1 MYTKNFIIALACIF
15 LLLFLKSVW
24 DNQPSRSSKIAYLWL
39 LGLAIFSSFF
49 IYTVVIPKGGLMG
62 WDEAE
67 HSLRGLILAKDVRS
81 GQWLNVWKDTNAQTL
96 WGPGY
101 AWLLAFV
108 YLIWGD
114 SFIVASSLSLFFFAS
129 TPFLVYWLGLK
140 VDDKRGWLTG
150 LIAAT
155 LTVSNPFAIQLSALP
170 MIESGL
176 AFMLVLALLVRPAV
190 TGSQNRFRFILS
202 SLITAFIFLTK
213 YNYGLMLVVSMII
226 TDVCQYLYYQNKT
239 NTKNNFKKS
248 MFYGY
253 SPFLVVVFAW
263 FALGPSEKIKDF
275 FFFMQNVPR
284 IQSSLMSEYRLLYYP
299 KLFISEYAV
308 FPGVLALVIP
318 FLLLGLMTSFQ
329 GHLYRISIFF
339 VLSFIALTLH
349 PLKDPRYFV
358 PILPFLW
365 LIVATGLISL
375 LEWVSLKTQGFAYR
389 MTVSAVMA
397 FFLLVVPL
405 NVYSNLKPKTPYLY
419 DELLSRNQ
427 AAADTIKT
435 VLVHVH
441 EEIIRGR
448 KLAVWGTFAEISPAL
463 IKWTLLNDKRT
474 SDKIGNLI
482 FDPPNEAGK
491 DIGEEL
497 AAWFQEHSVDSVLT
511 IYMSHDSLFF
521 HHDYQTFNAWKLT
534 YIQLFE
540 ESSQQYGW
548 RAYEEESFVDAGIV
562 MRIYR
567 SRV

>member
-24 DNQPSRSSKIAYLWL
+24 NNQPSKSSKIAYLWL
-39 LGLAIFSSFF
+39 SGLAIFSSFV
-49 IYTVVIPKGGLMG
+49 IYTVVILKGGLMG

-67 HSLRGLILAKDVRS
+67 HSLRGLILAKDIRS
-81 GQWLNVWKDTNAQTL
+81 GHWLNVWKDTNAQTL

-108 YLIWGD
+108 YLMWGD
-114 SFIVASSLSLFFFAS
+114 SFVSASSLSLFFFAS

-140 VDDKRGWLTG
+140 VDEKRGWLTG

-155 LTVSNPFAIQLSALP
+155 LTVSTPFAIQLSALP

-190 TGSQNRFRFILS
+190 IGSQNRFRFILS
-202 SLITAFIFLTK
+202 SLIAAFIFLTK
-213 YNYGLMLVVSMII
+213 YNYGLMLVSAMII
-226 TDVCQYLYYQNKT
+226 TDVCQYIYYKNKT

-248 MFYGY
+248 IFYGY

-263 FALGPSEKIKDF
+263 FALGPSEKINDF
-275 FFFMQNVPR
+275 LFFMQNVPR
-284 IQSSLMSEYRLLYYP
+284 IKSSLMSEYRLLYYP

-308 FPGVLALVIP
+308 FPGVLVLVIP
-318 FLLLGLMTSFQ
+318 FLLLGLIRSFQ

-339 VLSFIALTLH
+339 ILSFIALTLH

-365 LIVATGLISL
+365 LIVASGLISL
-375 LEWVSLKTQGFAYR
+375 LEWVSLKKLGFAYR

-405 NVYSNLKPKTPYLY
+405 NIYSNLKPKTPYLY
-419 DELLSRNQ
+419 DELLSQNQ
-427 AAADTIKT
+427 AAANTIKT
-435 VLVHVH
+435 ILARIS
-441 EEIIRGR
+441 EEIIQGK

-463 IKWTLLNDKRT
+463 IKWMLLNDKRT

-482 FDPPNEAGK
+482 FDPPKELGK
-491 DIGEEL
+491 DIGEGL
-497 AAWFQEHSVDSVLT
+497 AAWFEQYSVDSVLT
-511 IYMSHDSLFF
+511 IHVLQDSPFF
-521 HHDYQTFNAWKLT
+521 HHDYQTFNVWKLA
-534 YIQLFE
+534 YIRLFE
-540 ESSQQYGW
+540 EISQQYGW
-548 RAYEEESFVDAGIV
+548 REYEEESFVDAGIV

-567 SRV
+567 PRV